1 MRDVLPNL
9 LQEIENQ
16 TALSLLNRIETYM
29 ETLLERLIEASV

>member
-1 MRDVLPNL
+1 MLPNL